1 MHMHSLFWQN
11 SKITTQNKLNGI
23 LFQFLIHALQT
34 LSTFN
39 LQVSKDVLKRK
50 GTMGCSIFS
59 LSSYVI
65 IFRVSG

>member
-1 MHMHSLFWQN
+1 MHSLFWQN

-23 LFQFLIHALQT
+23 LFH
-34 LSTFN
+34 FN